1 MVILRGFAKI
11 DLHITRITKAKN
23 VDKSDK
29 PLRLELDLGG
39 ETRQVLAVMKS
50 AINLKILK

>member
-1 MVILRGFAKI
+1 VVILRDFAKI
-11 DLHITRITKAKN
+11 DLRITRITKAKN
-23 VDKSDK
+23 VEKFDK

>member
-1 MVILRGFAKI
+1 MIILRDLAKI
-11 DLHITRITKAKN
+11 DLRITRITKAKN